1 MFSVITCRSDDHLS
15 NVLMKM
21 PLTQHARTTKSH
33 RILHWQRAPHEQ
45 DARPQLKLSKDTIRK
60 HNADISNDEWKKIRV
75 PNTFILIQTLIK
87 IYNKFWPVASFL
99 WPLKTWSS
107 SFRLRMSKSL
117 QRWSRE
123 AVSSQLPFR
132 FSFTSMT
139 VFLWACLQAEN
150 KKRLF
155 VHILTSQTQI
165 KYDYLPVPNI
175 QVNVSN
181 SGY

>member
-1 MFSVITCRSDDHLS
+1 MIIFPTFWWKCHLP
-15 NVLMKM
+15 NM
-21 PLTQHARTTKSH
+21 PEQ
-33 RILHWQRAPHEQ
+33 QRAIGSSTGKEPLMNRMPGHSWNWVKTQSENTTLRFQ
-45 DARPQLKLSKDTIRK
+45 M
-60 HNADISNDEWKKIRV
+60 NEWKKIRV